1 MLLGSCHMGGK
12 VVKGLQLIFEGSYEG
27 NASTYSCFAQKTSQ
41 QAEILS
47 NGGERFPGWAC
58 ACS

>member
-1 MLLGSCHMGGK
+1 MGGK